1 LGQSEIILKS
11 ALKKFSHLI
20 NNGHWSH
27 NRIIFVIAQKNSI
40 ANLWSPT
47 WIIENFW
54 LLVNVRLDYW
64 NFLVINY
71 GNWKLVTKFFIS
83 ITIRFMATLPCCDL
97 GWPYYYY
104 INVMQGCIY
113 IQIRP
118 SHHDI
123 CTDVVITLAQSSIQ
137 ACITWLKKSRKG
149 RVEW

>member
-1 LGQSEIILKS
+1 LSLPKHFGQCLDFFEQCPKQSITNFWLATWVTKFFWSWLWQLIFLGQSEIILKS

-54 LLVNVRLDYW
+54 LLVNIRLDYW
-64 NFLVINY
+64 NFSVINC

-83 ITIRFMATLPCCDL
+83 ITIRFMAALPCCDL
-97 GWPYYYY
+97 GWP
-104 INVMQGCIY
+104 
-113 IQIRP
+113 
-118 SHHDI
+118 
-123 CTDVVITLAQSSIQ
+123 
-137 ACITWLKKSRKG
+137 
-149 RVEW
+149 